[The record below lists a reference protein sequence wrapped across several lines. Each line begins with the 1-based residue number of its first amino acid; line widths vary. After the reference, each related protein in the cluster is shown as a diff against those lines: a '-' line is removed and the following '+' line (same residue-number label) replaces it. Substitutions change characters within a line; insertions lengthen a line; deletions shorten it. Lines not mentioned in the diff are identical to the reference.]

1 MKHERRNMAR
11 SVINTLRTP
20 FAKWSDWTVFNA
32 VKNGYKVSGWVY
44 KAVSLISKN
53 LSTVPWIVVDKDG
66 EVVDGHPLALLL
78 QNPNPFFS
86 RQDFFELIAA
96 WQQLSGMAYVKQIF
110 VDGVTKELWPISPD
124 RIFPVASKEMD
135 KLIDSYE
142 IIDTNG
148 VRKVS
153 PEFTVDNIIPFK
165 FLDPSD
171 PIIGIGPLQVAAK
184 AVDID
189 TDQLNW
195 NKSAMQNR
203 GVLDGVFTFA
213 EALQEG
219 VFDVYKQKIKE
230 LFSGK
235 REIGIIGSNAKYQ
248 QLSLSPVEMDFLNS
262 RKFNREEIFIIF
274 GVPPQL
280 AGVQEA
286 TTYNNFNTARVVF
299 WETTLIPI
307 LEDMKNT
314 LNKALASQ
322 LSDGLSI
329 TYNLKD
335 VPALRKDLK
344 EKAEVAKIYS
354 DMGVP
359 IKQLNEMFTLG
370 VPEYD
375 GWDKSIKSQQ
385 IQTPLQNRGVSDL
398 MLKKLDKRNVQD
410 LINLKDKK
418 ATTASKMFKKALDEQ
433 RVAVFKALDES
444 SDTSGAL
451 AANSAAME
459 AALTTFYKKTA
470 ITFAGSV
477 IVDKRGLDINFD
489 TRAIDPIVDAN
500 IDAFLQAERVILTE
514 LSLINKS
521 TIALILDAVVDGEA
535 EGKSITDV
543 QQAILDGG
551 TFSPERALR
560 IARTV
565 AGTAQ
570 SIGQLSGAIAAGAT
584 KKIWRDADFEVREEH
599 QQRDGEIVGINDRF
613 STKFVNSSPRFPLD
627 QDASASDRINCRCS
641 MTFSV

>member
-1 MKHERRNMAR
+1 MKYEKRNMAS

-32 VKNGYKVSGWVY
+32 VKSGYKVSGWVY

-66 EVVDGHPLALLL
+66 EVVEGHPLSLLL
-78 QNPNPFFS
+78 KNPNPFFS

-110 VDGVTKELWPISPD
+110 VDGITKELWPISPD
-124 RIFPVASKEMD
+124 RIFPVPSKEMD
-135 KLIDSYE
+135 KLIDKYE
-142 IIDTNG
+142 VIDANG

-171 PIIGIGPLQVAAK
+171 PTLGIGPLQVAAK

-189 TDQLNW
+189 TDQLAW

-314 LNKALASQ
+314 LNKALVSQ
-322 LSDGLSI
+322 LGDGLSI
-329 TYNLKD
+329 TYDLKD

-359 IKQLNEMFTLG
+359 MEQLNEMFTLG
-370 VPEYD
+370 VPEYE
-375 GWDKSIKSQQ
+375 GWDKSIKPQQ

-410 LINLKDKK
+410 LIILKEKK
-418 ATTASKMFKKALDEQ
+418 ATTASKIFKKALDEQ

-451 AANSAAME
+451 ATNSALME
-459 AALTTFYKKTA
+459 EALTTLYKKTA

-477 IVDKRGLDINFD
+477 IVDKRGLDINFE
-489 TRAIDPIVDAN
+489 TRAMDPIVEAN
-500 IDAFLQAERVILTE
+500 IDSFLQVERVILNE

-521 TIALILDAVVDGEA
+521 TIALILEAVIDAEV
-535 EGKSITDV
+535 EGKSIMEV
-543 QQAILDGG
+543 QQAILDSG

-570 SIGQLSGAIAAGAT
+570 SIGQLSGAMAAGAT
-584 KKIWRDADFEVREEH
+584 KKVWRDADFEVREEH

-613 STKFVNSSPRFPLD
+613 STKFGNSSPRYPLD
-627 QDASASDRINCRCS
+627 QQASASDRINCRCS